1 MKKEK
6 EIQVVKEGLVLPT
19 HLCFKQIQRQSL
31 ETSVANHLGRE
42 LEELPLRTTYNLLE

>member
-1 MKKEK
+1 MKKKK
-6 EIQVVKEGLVLPT
+6 EIQVVKAGLVLPT
-19 HLCFKQIQRQSL
+19 LCFKQIQRQSL